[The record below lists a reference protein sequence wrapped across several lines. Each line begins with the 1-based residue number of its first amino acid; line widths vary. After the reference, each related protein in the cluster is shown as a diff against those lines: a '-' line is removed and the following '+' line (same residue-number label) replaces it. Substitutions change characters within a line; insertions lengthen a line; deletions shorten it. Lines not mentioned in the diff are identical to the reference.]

1 MTLRVLVVESDPEE
15 LLFLEDVLIE
25 IEQNR
30 QWSAWVHVETIAASA
45 WQEVSTMLA
54 HEAVDVILLNPDLTD
69 SQGANT
75 FRRVQERTAHTPV
88 IVLLDAEQSD
98 LGTQLIR
105 EGAQDFLIK
114 KQIDCAPLAQAMRN
128 AIERQRLLVA
138 ARATTMVDSLT
149 GLLNRGAFL
158 TFAERDRSLAERLG
172 RRLLLVVAE
181 PKNVIEVAA
190 AYGSQRRDLT
200 LVEAADDLRGII
212 PSTALLA
219 RISATRFALALV
231 DSAAEPIESAWAH
244 IHTATAEHGIAIG
257 AAIFDASKAV
267 TLEALLDRAEAD
279 LAPGGLAP
287 QALAMR
293 R

>member
-172 RRLLLVVAE
+172 RRLLLVVA
-181 PKNVIEVAA
+181 VAA